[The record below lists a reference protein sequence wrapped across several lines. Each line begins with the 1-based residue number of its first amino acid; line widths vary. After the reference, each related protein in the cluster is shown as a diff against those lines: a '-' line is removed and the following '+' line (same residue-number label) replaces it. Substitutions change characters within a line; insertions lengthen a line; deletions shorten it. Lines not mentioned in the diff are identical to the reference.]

1 MTHKAISH
9 KPKSL
14 FHLDASLQ
22 KESINPKIQFNLF
35 TFFLLQITFLFL
47 LCFSHSY
54 LQEKD
59 YHTFYVAYSRIS
71 KRLFQHLHEDHDK
84 TM

>member
-22 KESINPKIQFNLF
+22 KESINPEIQFNLF
-35 TFFLLQITFLFL
+35 SFSLYFYAFPIVTYRKKITTLFML
-47 LCFSHSY
+47 HI
-54 LQEKD
+54 QD
-59 YHTFYVAYSRIS
+59 YQNVYFNTYM
-71 KRLFQHLHEDHDK
+71 K
-84 TM
+84 TMTKPCDDST

>member
-22 KESINPKIQFNLF
+22 KESINPEIQFNLF
-35 TFFLLQITFLFL
+35 SFSLYFYAFPIVTYRKKITTLF
-47 LCFSHSY
+47 S
-54 LQEKD
+54 
-59 YHTFYVAYSRIS
+59 VAYSRIS
-71 KRLFQHLHEDHDK
+71 QRLFQNLHEHHDK